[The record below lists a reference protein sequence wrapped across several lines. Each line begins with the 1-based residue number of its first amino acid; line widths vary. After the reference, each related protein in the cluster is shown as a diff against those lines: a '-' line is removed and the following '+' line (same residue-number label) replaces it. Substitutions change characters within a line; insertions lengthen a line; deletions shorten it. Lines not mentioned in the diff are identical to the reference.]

1 MALVKPHDPISKP
14 MFSGTSIGYVSPALD
29 PERVEKEST
38 MNDPMT
44 MLKDDHREASELL
57 AKLGDSSKGTSR
69 RVMVDKVTK
78 ALALHMQIEEKLV
91 YPLVEREEGAE
102 VRTEAD
108 VEHDLARDG
117 VTTMC
122 DMVDEPGFGA
132 AAESLLG
139 GLTHHIREEETEVF
153 PKLKERLSR
162 EEWLELGDRIAAARK
177 AGSAN

>member
-1 MALVKPHDPISKP
+1 
-14 MFSGTSIGYVSPALD
+14 
-29 PERVEKEST
+29 

-44 MLKDDHREASELL
+44 ILKDDHREAKELL
-57 AKLGDSSKGTSR
+57 AKLGDSDKGKQR
-69 RVMVDKVTK
+69 HAMVDKVTK

-122 DMVDEPGFGA
+122 GMVDEPGFGA

-139 GLTHHIREEETEVF
+139 GLMHHIKEEETEVF
-153 PKLKERLSR
+153 PKLKEKLSR
-162 EEWLELGDRIAAARK
+162 QEWLDLGDRIAAAKK
-177 AGSAN
+177 AGSTN

>member
-1 MALVKPHDPISKP
+1 
-14 MFSGTSIGYVSPALD
+14 
-29 PERVEKEST
+29 

-44 MLKDDHREASELL
+44 ILKDDHREARELL
-57 AKLGDSSKGTSR
+57 ERLGESGKGR
-69 RVMVDKVTK
+69 QRQAMVDKVTK
-78 ALALHMQIEEKLV
+78 ALKLHMQIEEKLV

-122 DMVDEPGFGA
+122 DLVEQPGFGA

-139 GLTHHIREEETEVF
+139 GLEHHIREEETEVF
-153 PKLKERLSR
+153 PKLKEKLSR
-162 EEWLELGDRIAAARK
+162 EEWLELGDRIAAAKK

>member
-1 MALVKPHDPISKP
+1 
-14 MFSGTSIGYVSPALD
+14 
-29 PERVEKEST
+29 
-38 MNDPMT
+38 
-44 MLKDDHREASELL
+44 
-57 AKLGDSSKGTSR
+57 
-69 RVMVDKVTK
+69 MVDAVTK

-91 YPLVEREEGAE
+91 YPLVQREEGAE

-108 VEHDLARDG
+108 TEHDLARDG

-122 DMVDEPGFGA
+122 DLVEAPGFGA

-153 PKLKERLSR
+153 PKLKEKLSR
-162 EEWLELGDRIAAARK
+162 EEWLELGDRIAAAKK